1 MKAADL
7 YRLME
12 SPALLTEDTL
22 QQLKQIV
29 DEFPY
34 FQIARMLYLKNLA
47 VLNDIRFGAELK
59 KMAIYVPDR
68 RKLFTLIEGERF
80 GLQLQSAKE
89 ENPTREDVFSLID
102 AFLSN
107 REEEEPKTDASLLF
121 QPSVSSDYIYWSLTK
136 ENGQVEFK
144 ETTGQLERGM
154 ETLCAFLNSEGG
166 TVLFGVTD
174 KGKIIGQE
182 VSDKTKRDIAE
193 AIRRF
198 EPFATLEVSY
208 ISIQN
213 TDKSVIALSADS
225 QRYMRPF
232 SYKGRAY
239 LRLESVTS
247 SMPQDVYNQLLMQ
260 RGGKYAWEA
269 MTNPDIKVTDLDEH
283 AIMGAVR
290 GGIRCGRLPE
300 ATIREDLP
308 TILEKF
314 NLLHDGKLNNASAVL
329 FGRDFYFYPQC
340 LLRLARFKGTTKDEF
355 IDNQRTTGN
364 IYTLLDTAMSF
375 FFKHLSLSGK
385 VEGLYREEELEIPYK
400 ALRECCTNAL
410 CHRSYHRPGSSVG
423 IAIYDDRVEIENS
436 GTFPPDITMEK
447 LLSGHNSEPQNLII
461 ANVLYKSEVLESW
474 GRGIGLMISEC
485 RRVGIPDPEFH
496 TDGNS
501 VWVIFRY
508 TRKTVGHDPTI
519 TRQLPH
525 SHPTVTP
532 QVEKVLSAIGTQTLS
547 TKEIMCVI
555 GLKDKSNFLE
565 LYLYPAIRQNLVE
578 PIYPENPKHP
588 RQKYRLT
595 DKGKELLI

>member
-1 MKAADL
+1 MNIDNLDIVK
-7 YRLME
+7 
-12 SPALLTEDTL
+12 
-22 QQLKQIV
+22 QL
-29 DEFPY
+29 
-34 FQIARMLYLKNLA
+34 IA
-47 VLNDIRFGAELK
+47 E
-59 KMAIYVPDR
+59 
-68 RKLFTLIEGERF
+68 
-80 GLQLQSAKE
+80 
-89 ENPTREDVFSLID
+89 
-102 AFLSN
+102 
-107 REEEEPKTDASLLF
+107 
-121 QPSVSSDYIYWSLTK
+121 K

-314 NLLHDGKLNNASAVL
+314 NLLHVRKLNNASAVL

-355 IDNQRTTGN
+355 IDNQRAEGN
-364 IYTLLDTAMSF
+364 IYELLDAAMAF

-385 VEGLYREEELEIPYK
+385 INGLYREEELSIPYK
-400 ALRECCTNAL
+400 ALRESCINSF
-410 CHRSYHRPGSSVG
+410 CHRSYHHPGSSVS
-423 IAIYDDRVEIENS
+423 IAIYDDRVEIRNT
-436 GTFPPDITMEK
+436 GTFPADLPIERLMEEHDSK
-447 LLSGHNSEPQNLII
+447 PQNPII
-461 ANVLYKSEVLESW
+461 ANVLYKSKILESW
-474 GRGIGLMISEC
+474 GRGISTMVGEC
-485 RRVGIPDPEFH
+485 KRVGLPAPEIN
-496 TDGNS
+496 TDGNF
-501 VWVIFRY
+501 VWVVFKYNRSSVVV
-508 TRKTVGHDPTI
+508 TP
-519 TRQLPH
+519 QSPH
-525 SHPTVTP
+525 SYPTVTP
-532 QVEKVLSAIGTQTLS
+532 QLPHSSKR
-547 TKEIMCVI
+547 
-555 GLKDKSNFLE
+555 
-565 LYLYPAIRQNLVE
+565 LYL
-578 PIYPENPKHP
+578 
-588 RQKYRLT
+588 
-595 DKGKELLI
+595 

>member
-1 MKAADL
+1 MNIDNLDIVK
-7 YRLME
+7 
-12 SPALLTEDTL
+12 
-22 QQLKQIV
+22 QL
-29 DEFPY
+29 
-34 FQIARMLYLKNLA
+34 IA
-47 VLNDIRFGAELK
+47 E
-59 KMAIYVPDR
+59 
-68 RKLFTLIEGERF
+68 
-80 GLQLQSAKE
+80 
-89 ENPTREDVFSLID
+89 
-102 AFLSN
+102 
-107 REEEEPKTDASLLF
+107 
-121 QPSVSSDYIYWSLTK
+121 K

-423 IAIYDDRVEIENS
+423 IAIYDDRVEIVNP
-436 GTFPPDITMEK
+436 GNFPPQITADTIK
-447 LLSGHNSEPQNLII
+447 QKHDSYPYNKKI
-461 ANVLYKSEVLESW
+461 ARVLY
-474 GRGIGLMISEC
+474 
-485 RRVGIPDPEFH
+485 
-496 TDGNS
+496 
-501 VWVIFRY
+501 
-508 TRKTVGHDPTI
+508 
-519 TRQLPH
+519 
-525 SHPTVTP
+525 
-532 QVEKVLSAIGTQTLS
+532 LS
-547 TKEIMCVI
+547 T
-555 GLKDKSNFLE
+555 FLE
-565 LYLYPAIRQNLVE
+565 QWGSGAKRMIDLCREQNVAE
-578 PIYPENPKHP
+578 PEWVAEKGSVKIVFWRPSIMTDYSLDVSQSGG
-588 RQKYRLT
+588 QKCQSKMSVKT
-595 DKGKELLI
+595 MG

>member
-1 MKAADL
+1 MNIDNLDIVK
-7 YRLME
+7 
-12 SPALLTEDTL
+12 
-22 QQLKQIV
+22 QL
-29 DEFPY
+29 
-34 FQIARMLYLKNLA
+34 IA
-47 VLNDIRFGAELK
+47 E
-59 KMAIYVPDR
+59 
-68 RKLFTLIEGERF
+68 
-80 GLQLQSAKE
+80 
-89 ENPTREDVFSLID
+89 
-102 AFLSN
+102 
-107 REEEEPKTDASLLF
+107 
-121 QPSVSSDYIYWSLTK
+121 K

-532 QVEKVLSAIGTQTLS
+532 
-547 TKEIMCVI
+547 
-555 GLKDKSNFLE
+555 
-565 LYLYPAIRQNLVE
+565 
-578 PIYPENPKHP
+578 
-588 RQKYRLT
+588 
-595 DKGKELLI
+595 

>member
-1 MKAADL
+1 MNIDKLDIIKGL
-7 YRLME
+7 
-12 SPALLTEDTL
+12 
-22 QQLKQIV
+22 
-29 DEFPY
+29 
-34 FQIARMLYLKNLA
+34 IAEK
-47 VLNDIRFGAELK
+47 
-59 KMAIYVPDR
+59 
-68 RKLFTLIEGERF
+68 EGGR
-80 GLQLQSAKE
+80 
-89 ENPTREDVFSLID
+89 
-102 AFLSN
+102 
-107 REEEEPKTDASLLF
+107 
-121 QPSVSSDYIYWSLTK
+121 
-136 ENGQVEFK
+136 VEFK

-154 ETLCAFLNSEGG
+154 ETLCAFLNGEGG
-166 TVLFGVTD
+166 TVLFGVND

-193 AIRRF
+193 AIRRI
-198 EPFATLEVSY
+198 EPFAAVEVSY
-208 ISIQN
+208 IEIPD
-213 TDKSVIALSADS
+213 TRKSVIALSAEE

-247 SMPQDVYNQLLMQ
+247 AMPQDIYNHLLIQ
-260 RGGKYAWEA
+260 RGGKYAWDA
-269 MTNPDIKVTDLDEH
+269 MPNPDLKISDLDEH

-314 NLLHDGKLNNASAVL
+314 NLLYDGKLNNASAVL
-329 FGRDFYFYPQC
+329 FGRDFYYYPQC

-355 IDNQRTTGN
+355 IDNQRITGN
-364 IYTLLDTAMSF
+364 IYSLLDVAMAF

-385 VEGLYREEELEIPYK
+385 IEGLYREEELEIPYK

-485 RRVGIPDPEFH
+485 RRVSIPEPEFH

-508 TRKTVGHDPTI
+508 TRKAVGNA
-519 TRQLPH
+519 
-525 SHPTVTP
+525 PTVTP
-532 QVEKVLSAIGTQTLS
+532 QLPDSYPTVAPQVAKVLSVIREQTLS
-547 TKEIMCVI
+547 TKEIMSII

-565 LYLYPAIRQNLVE
+565 LYLYPAVRQNLVE

-588 RQKYRLT
+588 RQKYHLT
-595 DKGKELLI
+595 DKGKKLLKRQ